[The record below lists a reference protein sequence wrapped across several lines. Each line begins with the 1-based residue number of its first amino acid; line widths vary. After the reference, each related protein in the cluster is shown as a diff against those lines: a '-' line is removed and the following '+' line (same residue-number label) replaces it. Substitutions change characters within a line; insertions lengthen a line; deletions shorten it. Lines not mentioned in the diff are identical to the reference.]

1 MAEQLKVISSMATC
15 QILADLIRLYEQQ
28 TGCRVTIKS
37 TGGVDAARSVRA
49 GEPTDVILLASNVME
64 QLEAEGY
71 IGSGSRTDFA
81 RSGIAMAV
89 RAGAQLPCIYN
100 DESVKQAVLE
110 ARKICYSTG
119 PSGDHLMKLWERW
132 GILGTI
138 SERAIQAPPGVP
150 VAVLVARG
158 DADLGFQQLSELLHF
173 PGIHVV
179 GPLPAEIQATT
190 VFSVGVS
197 SSSSSVESAR
207 GLVAFL
213 NSPEADAVKRK
224 HGMDPASQP
233 AVRRMNQ

>member
-1 MAEQLKVISSMATC
+1 MACQIKGISSMATRR
-15 QILADLIRLYEQQ
+15 IMADLIGLYEQRS
-28 TGCRVTIKS
+28 GCRVTIKS
-37 TGGVDAARSVRA
+37 MGGVDAARAIRA
-49 GEPTDVILLASNVME
+49 GEPIDVILLASNVME

-71 IGSGSRTDFA
+71 IGSGSRRDFA

-89 RAGAQLPCIYN
+89 RVGAQWPSISN
-100 DESVKQAVLE
+100 DEAVKVAVLG

-119 PSGDHLMKLWERW
+119 PSGDHLLQLWERW

-150 VAVLVARG
+150 VAALVARG

-173 PGIHVV
+173 PGIHIV
-179 GPLPAEIQATT
+179 GPLPSEIQATT

-197 SSSSSVESAR
+197 SSSSRVESVC
-207 GLVAFL
+207 GLVTFL

-233 AVRRMNQ
+233 AAPGSQ

>member
-1 MAEQLKVISSMATC
+1 MADQLKVISSMATR
-15 QILADLIRLYEQQ
+15 QILTDLIGSYEQR
-28 TGCRVTIKS
+28 TGGRVTIKS
-37 TGGVDAARSVRA
+37 TGGVDAARTVRA
-49 GEPTDVILLASNVME
+49 GEPIDVIVLASNVME

-71 IGSGSRTDFA
+71 VGSGSRVDFS

-89 RAGAQLPCIYN
+89 RADAQWPSISN
-100 DESVKQAVLE
+100 EESVKQALLKACKV
-110 ARKICYSTG
+110 CYSTG
-119 PSGDHLMKLWERW
+119 PSGDHLTQLWERW

-150 VAVLVARG
+150 VATLVARG

-173 PGIHVV
+173 PGIHIV
-179 GPLPAEIQATT
+179 GPLPSEIQATT

-197 SSSSSVESAR
+197 SSSSRVESAR

-233 AVRRMNQ
+233 AALGSQ

>member
-1 MAEQLKVISSMATC
+1 MADQLKVISSMATR
-15 QILADLIRLYEQQ
+15 QILADLIGLYEQR
-28 TGCRVTIKS
+28 TGCQVAIKS
-37 TGGVDAARSVRA
+37 MGGVDAAQAVRA
-49 GEPTDVILLASNVME
+49 GEPIDIILLASNVME
-64 QLEAEGY
+64 QLEAEGHT
-71 IGSGSRTDFA
+71 GSGSRADFA

-89 RAGAQLPCIYN
+89 RAGAQWPSIYN
-100 DESVKQAVLE
+100 GESVKQAVLD

-119 PSGDHLMKLWERW
+119 PSGDHLKQLWERW
-132 GILGTI
+132 GILGAI

-150 VAVLVARG
+150 VAALVARG

-173 PGIHVV
+173 PGIHIV
-179 GPLPAEIQATT
+179 GPLPSEIQATT

-207 GLVAFL
+207 RLVTFL

-233 AVRRMNQ
+233 AAPRSQ